1 MFLEEAVHNSHEL
14 SGIEDLIQDV
24 KDSKTEKERLKHI
37 RKVEDALAEYFNV
50 AGVSINRISPAGL
63 ISHGISEALVG
74 SGAFT
79 VPFPITPFNIP
90 KIIHR
95 KDGGIQFAEKQKS
108 FILINVSPSVYTH
121 LSKSEILALILHE
134 IGHNFFKGD
143 IIRRIYNLVMFIPK
157 IVFRILQSNPIFA
170 KLEDQ
175 HKILGPIFSFV
186 TEVQDF
192 IYGLLRHDYARNA
205 MHAYQE
211 VSLLREVLK
220 FIKKITYSIGFI
232 LKPLNDPIGG
242 LVKGAVDVFFGAYS
256 DEVFSDDFATTHG
269 YGQPLITALKK
280 LSDPDIA
287 TDSKFF
293 PTYLKALADSFQ
305 HLSDPHPSFLKRMDS
320 IEARARKDLTL
331 IKDEKAKK
339 YAKANL
345 DQMIKSNEE
354 IRKNL
359 KSLKTQDF
367 SDKIRY
373 FIDTKKDV
381 KNHSIESHIDESSL
395 DSLILAFSK
404 DTRLLNEDEINS
416 LSELGKV
423 VNSQK
428 ATLDEDSVYR
438 LAKLRKN
445 LSYLEESMSPE
456 TRGFYTSM
464 L

>member
-1 MFLEEAVHNSHEL
+1 
-14 SGIEDLIQDV
+14 
-24 KDSKTEKERLKHI
+24 
-37 RKVEDALAEYFNV
+37 
-50 AGVSINRISPAGL
+50 
-63 ISHGISEALVG
+63 
-74 SGAFT
+74 
-79 VPFPITPFNIP
+79 
-90 KIIHR
+90 
-95 KDGGIQFAEKQKS
+95 
-108 FILINVSPSVYTH
+108 
-121 LSKSEILALILHE
+121 
-134 IGHNFFKGD
+134 
-143 IIRRIYNLVMFIPK
+143 MFIPK

-232 LKPLNDPIGG
+232 LKPLNDLIGG